1 MGCLTPVNDSE
12 GNEAAKIR
20 ESLNRP
26 EADEALVWSV
36 TAALQTHIGEATP
49 CLPPAFADAT
59 FRVALMDSDGSLIEA
74 NPAFAALLGREV
86 DSLTGVSLS
95 AGS

>member
-1 MGCLTPVNDSE
+1 

-26 EADEALVWSV
+26 EADEALVWLV
-36 TAALQTHIGEATP
+36 TAALQVHIGEATL
-49 CLPPAFADAT
+49 CLPPVFADAA
-59 FRVALMDSDGSLIEA
+59 FGVALMDGGGSLIEA
-74 NPAFAALLGREV
+74 NPAFAVLLGREV

-95 AGS
+95 EVSS